1 LNGRDAAAGDKSRA
15 TLGPARMGL
24 TMSFCEHCQ
33 GQRFDRARILRLLR
47 QVREDMRTA
56 RAGGKVDAALLNV
69 LNSVRALDIPHLDQE
84 EPEDE
89 VVH

>member
-1 LNGRDAAAGDKSRA
+1 
-15 TLGPARMGL
+15 
-24 TMSFCEHCQ
+24 MSFCEHCQ

-89 VVH
+89 VIH